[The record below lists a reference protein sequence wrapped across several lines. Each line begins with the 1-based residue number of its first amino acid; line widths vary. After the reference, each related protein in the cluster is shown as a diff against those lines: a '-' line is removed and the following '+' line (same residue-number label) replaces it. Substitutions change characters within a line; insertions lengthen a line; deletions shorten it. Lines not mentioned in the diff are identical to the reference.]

1 MTDSRFS
8 KISREQEIALVSR
21 DMFDNVWCLEYQD
34 PKLRFEM
41 NGNFKILFLILGEP
55 VKLSDLILIK
65 HCFT

>member
-21 DMFDNVWCLEYQD
+21 EMFDNVWCLEYQD

-41 NGNFKILFLILGEP
+41 NGEP